1 MVQATVEMEAATA
14 VVEAVV
20 VEAIAEAVEAAMV
33 VAVVDV
39 MVEAA
44 ALAVVVEVVEV
55 DMVEVVMVVA
65 AVVVTTVV
73 VVVEVAGGVTEVEEA
88 LHGTSTWA
96 AKELQVAS
104 IEATKNISTLHPQ
117 PVIAT
122 EPCSLKEDKVVVHE
136 VEVAIMAT

>member
-20 VEAIAEAVEAAMV
+20 VEAIAEAVEEAMV
-33 VAVVDV
+33 VAEVDV

-55 DMVEVVMVVA
+55 DMVEVVMVA

-73 VVVEVAGGVTEVEEA
+73 VEVAGVVTEVEEA

-122 EPCSLKEDKVVVHE
+122 EPCSLKEDKVVVRE

>member
-1 MVQATVEMEAATA
+1 MPSQMEGK
-14 VVEAVV
+14 EK
-20 VEAIAEAVEAAMV
+20 AENE
-33 VAVVDV
+33 VDV

-55 DMVEVVMVVA
+55 DMVEVVMVV
-65 AVVVTTVV
+65 VVATVV
-73 VVVEVAGGVTEVEEA
+73 AEVAGVVTEVGEA

-104 IEATKNISTLHPQ
+104 IEATKNISILHPQ